1 MPAGY
6 GYLGFPLNIGA
17 ALAAVVCLTLAGC
30 STGEPAPPVVYVPP
44 SMPTT
49 EAVGKVIKQAA
60 AEAHL
65 TGPIEM
71 SDLRP
76 TDHGPGHFM
85 LCIRGVSNDSRTG
98 TYEVFFD
105 NNNYMGLRLP
115 AILDAC
121 EKQDYRP
128 FVPEPEKSVGP
139 RPRAR

>member
-1 MPAGY
+1 MPVGDH
-6 GYLGFPLNIGA
+6 GLPLKINA
-17 ALAAVVCLTLAGC
+17 ALAAMVCLTLAAC

-49 EAVGKVIKQAA
+49 EAIGKGIKQAA
-60 AEAHL
+60 TDAHL
-65 TGPIEM
+65 IGPLEM

-76 TDHGPGHFM
+76 NDHGIGHFM

-98 TYEVFFD
+98 IYAVFFD
-105 NNNYMGLRLP
+105 NNNYVGLRLP

-121 EKQDYRP
+121 EKQNYRP

-139 RPRAR
+139 KPRS